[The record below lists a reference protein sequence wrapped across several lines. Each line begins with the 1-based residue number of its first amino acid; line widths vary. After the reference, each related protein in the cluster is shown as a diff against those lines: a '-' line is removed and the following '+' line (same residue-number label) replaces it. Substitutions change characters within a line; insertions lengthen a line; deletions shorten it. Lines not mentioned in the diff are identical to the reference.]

1 MLACVAKR
9 GRLPPGHVQRL
20 LSPSMNSPADSD
32 NVTSA
37 DNNEIV
43 LNGQRYCAINLAK
56 TVYCHSRVR
65 KQCGALVDRG
75 ANGGICGSD
84 VRVIARTGRTVDIQG
99 IDEHQIVDI
108 PIVTAGAVVS
118 TQRGPVILVMH
129 QYAYIGRGKTIHSSG
144 QMEMFQNDVNDK
156 SLKVAGGLQRICAPD
171 GYCIPLNIKSG
182 LPYMFMRPYD
192 DRE

>member
-1 MLACVAKR
+1 MLACVAQR

-20 LSPSMNSPADSD
+20 LSPLMNSPATNGNSP
-32 NVTSA
+32 SA
-37 DNNEIV
+37 DNDKII
-43 LNGQRYCAINLAK
+43 LNGKKYRAVNLAK
-56 TVYCHSRVR
+56 TVYYHSHVS

-129 QYAYIGRGKTIHSSG
+129 
-144 QMEMFQNDVNDK
+144 
-156 SLKVAGGLQRICAPD
+156 
-171 GYCIPLNIKSG
+171 
-182 LPYMFMRPYD
+182 
-192 DRE
+192 